1 MRASFTWIITLMRKE
16 QIFNMASNPPER
28 SKLEKLTKAFNV
40 IKEDKI
46 PRNRRIEDYDLEINE
61 TNQIAKYDSEVVF
74 KVLNS
79 RDLIKGSFLEKSIQG
94 LKNTLI
100 FNTFG
105 IVIVYLIMYYT
116 VHCFYV
122 QNLHLSSEKNSTL
135 GEFQTL
141 IDKNFQ
147 GFVKHYK
154 GAQANLLKIMTFLVG
169 FYVKKMMER
178 WWSQVSSV
186 PGMESVCLAMNG
198 IGWHVA
204 DKGGID
210 GMIAFKSKIA
220 RYCLLS
226 WTMCFSGISKPLH
239 IKFTEKDAF
248 IEKGLIT
255 KDEWRAIMNEGGSK
269 DGWKDKWWIPLSW
282 AFTIINEDEKNG
294 KGLFKDHK
302 YIMSNVGNIG
312 HQLAHIS
319 EYAETPVPPIQNQ
332 ACTIAAWVLLILG
345 VFAGQTEHFAEHDGV
360 GDISAEHRL
369 IMVVSNFPVLQCIVF
384 LLIFGWLNAGSR
396 LNKPFGSDYEFAVD
410 TVSRLDYEIW
420 MASNLINKNSLLAT
434 PTKTY
439 K

>member
-1 MRASFTWIITLMRKE
+1 
-16 QIFNMASNPPER
+16 MASNPPER

-154 GAQANLLKIMTFLVG
+154 GAQANLLKIMTFLL
-169 FYVKKMMER
+169 F
-178 WWSQVSSV
+178 
-186 PGMESVCLAMNG
+186 
-198 IGWHVA
+198 
-204 DKGGID
+204 
-210 GMIAFKSKIA
+210 
-220 RYCLLS
+220 LS
-226 WTMCFSGISKPLH
+226 
-239 IKFTEKDAF
+239 
-248 IEKGLIT
+248 
-255 KDEWRAIMNEGGSK
+255 
-269 DGWKDKWWIPLSW
+269 
-282 AFTIINEDEKNG
+282 
-294 KGLFKDHK
+294 
-302 YIMSNVGNIG
+302 
-312 HQLAHIS
+312 
-319 EYAETPVPPIQNQ
+319 
-332 ACTIAAWVLLILG
+332 
-345 VFAGQTEHFAEHDGV
+345 
-360 GDISAEHRL
+360 
-369 IMVVSNFPVLQCIVF
+369 
-384 LLIFGWLNAGSR
+384 LN
-396 LNKPFGSDYEFAVD
+396 
-410 TVSRLDYEIW
+410 
-420 MASNLINKNSLLAT
+420 
-434 PTKTY
+434 
-439 K
+439 